1 MRIGAF
7 VTLEQNETP
16 DAFEDFIVVENDQL
30 PNSKLRLCKHCECQF
45 EARRKDKVYCS
56 TKCRVY
62 SSRPIQNSEH
72 SNAKKRKNAE
82 FFDTALRMAE
92 RLYSLPPFERLGYL
106 KDLIDEARSG
116 NTKLREIL
124 SNYKLLHPHPK
135 NEKWMFPRKSRAY
148 STIAQ
153 AAHGYCWLFW
163 KADVYDVVYNRAPEP
178 EDGVIHSKT

>member
-1 MRIGAF
+1 
-7 VTLEQNETP
+7 VTLEQSETL
-16 DAFEDFIVVENDQL
+16 DVFEDFIVVENDPL

-45 EARRKDKVYCS
+45 EALRKDRVYCS
-56 TKCRVY
+56 TNCRVY
-62 SSRPIQNSEH
+62 SSRPIQNSQH
-72 SNAKKRKNAE
+72 SRDKARKNTE
-82 FFDTALRMAE
+82 FFDTALRMGE

-106 KDLIDEARSG
+106 KDLIDDARSG

-124 SNYKLLHPHPK
+124 SNYKLLRPNPQ

-163 KADVYDVVYNRAPEP
+163 EADVYDVVYNLVPEP
-178 EDGVIHSKT
+178 EDGVIHSET